1 MPVRIVKD
9 NPDEMAMSEAFNFDN
24 PTGQSGGSGSG
35 GGLGGLL
42 DMLGGGGGGQ
52 SQAGGL
58 GGLLSLLGG
67 GGQQQSQ
74 AGGLGGLL
82 NMLGGGGGQ
91 SQAGGLGGLLNM
103 LGGGGGQVQRGGM
116 GGSLMSMLGS
126 LAISACM
133 NYAMRKFTGGGGGG
147 GGMFSQGAPP
157 SAQDA
162 EQLLQ
167 QRFESARLCV
177 SLWSYACGVDRQFS
191 EAEKDALQQL
201 IQKTSSDLFPEG
213 VANQQEVH
221 SEMIE
226 AFNSPLEYRQ
236 IAEAARSDAEFATEL
251 FGQACF
257 LVAVDKNFSAG
268 EQEFITQIGND
279 FGLDAQITRGVRA
292 KFGI

>member
-24 PTGQSGGSGSG
+24 PNGQGGGGGGS
-35 GGLGGLL
+35 GLGGLL

-67 GGQQQSQ
+67 GGQQSQ

-82 NMLGGGGGQ
+82 NMLGGGGQ

-103 LGGGGGQVQRGGM
+103 LGGGGQVQRGGA
-116 GGSLMSMLGS
+116 GNSLMSMLGS
-126 LAISACM
+126 MAISACM

-147 GGMFSQGAPP
+147 GMFSQGAPT
-157 SAQDA
+157 AQDA

-177 SLWSYACGVDRQFS
+177 SLWSYACGVDRQFAD
-191 EAEKDALQQL
+191 AEKDALQQL
-201 IQKTSSDLFPEG
+201 IQKTSSELFPQS
-213 VANQQEVH
+213 VANQEEVH

-226 AFNSPLEYRQ
+226 AFNSPVEYRQ
-236 IAEAARSDAEFATEL
+236 IVEAARSDAEFAAEL

-257 LVAVDKNFSAG
+257 LVAVDKNFSSG

-279 FGLDAQITRGVRA
+279 FGLEAGVVRGVRA
-292 KFGI
+292 QFGI